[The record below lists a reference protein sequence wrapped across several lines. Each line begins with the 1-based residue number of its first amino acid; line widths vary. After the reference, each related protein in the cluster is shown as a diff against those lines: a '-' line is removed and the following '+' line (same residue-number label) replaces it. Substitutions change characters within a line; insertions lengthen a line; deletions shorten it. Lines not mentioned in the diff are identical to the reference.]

1 MASKQTGLEATA
13 RAGQP
18 ASQLLAALPARD
30 FEAMRRDLDRVR
42 LDAERSLVH
51 AHAPVRRVFFPES
64 GLVALSVTM
73 ADGRTAGV
81 TIVGSEGIVGISSA
95 VAAVGA
101 MDAAVL
107 VPGVAQAMSSERF
120 RGHIRSNENFRRAV
134 DTYAIALLA
143 HLAQTVACNRLHSL
157 DQRAAR
163 WLLLARD
170 RIGSS
175 SFPLTQ
181 EAFADLLGVSRP
193 AVSTVGARFARERV
207 AEFRRGTVHV
217 LDAVRLERA
226 SCECL
231 GADRE
236 VLEPAHLTTSESVQR
251 LARSLPRN
259 ALGMIRP
266 EIRRAR

>member
-1 MASKQTGLEATA
+1 MGSIVHAVGNISHG
-13 RAGQP
+13 
-18 ASQLLAALPARD
+18 SHLLASLPSRD
-30 FEAMRRDLDRVR
+30 AETIHRDLERVR

-64 GLVALSVTM
+64 ALVALSVTM

-81 TIVGSEGIVGISSA
+81 TIVGPEGVIGLS
-95 VAAVGA
+95 AAVGGVGL

-107 VPGVAQAMSSERF
+107 VPGVAQTMPAERF
-120 RGHIRSNENFRRAV
+120 RAALKGSDALRR
-134 DTYAIALLA
+134 TIEQYAISLLR
-143 HLAQTVACNRLHSL
+143 HLAQTVACNRLHTL

-163 WLLLARD
+163 WLLLTSD
-170 RIGSS
+170 RIGRST
-175 SFPLTQ
+175 FPLTQ

-193 AVSTVGARFARERV
+193 AVSTVGARFAREQA
-207 AEFRRGTVHV
+207 AEFRRGTVHI
-217 LDAVRLERA
+217 LDAGRLEKA

-231 GADRE
+231 ASDRE
-236 VLEPAHLTTSESVQR
+236 VLEP
-251 LARSLPRN
+251 LATPAEGSLHRIPRSLPLT

>member
-1 MASKQTGLEATA
+1 MGSIVHA
-13 RAGQP
+13 AGNGP
-18 ASQLLAALPARD
+18 HGSQLLASLPSRD
-30 FEAMRRDLDRVR
+30 AESLNRDLDRVR
-42 LDAERSLVH
+42 LDVERALVH

-64 GLVALSVTM
+64 ALVALSVTM

-81 TIVGSEGIVGISSA
+81 TIVGPEGIVGVSA
-95 VAAVGA
+95 AIGDTGL

-107 VPGVAQAMSSERF
+107 VPGIARSMPAERF
-120 RGHIRSNENFRRAV
+120 RAAMNASEALRHAV
-134 DTYAIALLA
+134 DRYAISMLR
-143 HLAQTVACNRLHSL
+143 HLAQTVACNRLHTL

-163 WLLLARD
+163 WLLLTGD
-170 RIGSS
+170 RIGRA

-193 AVSTVGARFARERV
+193 AVSTVGARFARERA
-207 AEFRRGTVHV
+207 AEFRRGTVHI
-217 LDAVRLERA
+217 LDQARLEQS

-231 GADRE
+231 NADRE
-236 VLEPAHLTTSESVQR
+236 ALVPIAAPAEGSHHR
-251 LARSLPRN
+251 IPRHLPRT